1 MSARRM
7 LPFVLINIVVSAVV
21 VLAILYWWDVRQN
34 QGVEKAV
41 STPIASPTQ
50 VFVAAATIEQ
60 ASETVNQPEE
70 DEPTVYAVQSGDTLG
85 SISRNFEV
93 PIDDIMLVNDIANP
107 NFLQVG
113 QELVIPIGGIPTATP
128 LPTSTPTAAAPPT
141 PIPTGLPTE
150 GEAEVEIAEV
160 TGAGNLEEEAI
171 SVANSG
177 SRAIALLGWRL
188 EDEGGRAYTFGQVTL
203 FGEGAAILI
212 HTAQGQDGASDLFW
226 GFDEPILAAGETVK
240 LVDAEGTVRSTY
252 TIPGD

>member
-21 VLAILYWWDVRQN
+21 VLAVLYWWEGRQN
-34 QGVEKAV
+34 RGVEEAA

-50 VFVAAATIEQ
+50 VFVAAATIELP
-60 ASETVNQPEE
+60 SETASQPEE

-85 SISRNFEV
+85 SIGRNFDV
-93 PIDDIMLVNDIANP
+93 PIDDIMLVNDISNP

-128 LPTSTPTAAAPPT
+128 LPTATPTEAAPPT
-141 PIPTGLPTE
+141 PISTGLPTE
-150 GEAEVEIAEV
+150 GEAEVEIATV

-203 FGEGAAILI
+203 FGEGAAILV

-226 GFDEPILAAGETVK
+226 GFDEPILTAGETVK